1 MEGERI
7 LRALSRIEAAA
18 ARIERAADQRPPSSD
33 GPGDPELERKYNALR
48 SEAGNALA
56 ELDRLIGA
64 LEP

>member
-18 ARIERAADQRPPSSD
+18 ARIERAALQRPSSSGSD
-33 GPGDPELERKYNALR
+33 GDPALERKYEALR
-48 SEAGNALA
+48 SETGAALA

-64 LEP
+64 LEG